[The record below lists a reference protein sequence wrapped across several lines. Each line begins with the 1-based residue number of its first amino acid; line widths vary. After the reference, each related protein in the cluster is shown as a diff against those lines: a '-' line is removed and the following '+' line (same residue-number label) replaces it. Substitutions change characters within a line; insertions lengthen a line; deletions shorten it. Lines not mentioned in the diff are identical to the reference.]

1 MILTPVCTQ
10 QGEADT
16 WCPYLPFSVKQ
27 SNQQAIKMG
36 GQGWKRGILMIHSAF
51 GERECCDFS
60 QQSQKLRV
68 RKDHKN
74 YLILSFILRTR
85 EPASPGIR
93 LASENVRARP

>member
-16 WCPYLPFSVKQ
+16 WCPYPPFSVKH
-27 SNQQAIKMG
+27 SNQQAIKMR

-51 GERECCDFS
+51 GKRECCDFS

-68 RKDHKN
+68 RKDHKK
-74 YLILSFILRTR
+74 LSNPLLRFTYKGT
-85 EPASPGIR
+85 SIPGYTSGQR
-93 LASENVRARP
+93 KRQG